1 MDESLK
7 SEKLDKLL
15 SLSKEELNK
24 IFAQLSLSEIENLL
38 DKLNEVKND
47 D

>member
-24 IFAQLSLSEIENLL
+24 IFAQFSLSEMEELL
-38 DKLNEVKND
+38 NKLNEVKND